1 MNLKYPDV
9 STKVNVF
16 IVFLNNNKKYVMI
29 DITNASFIFQFSIPV
44 EKKKKEKGISTN
56 KLHQLQV
63 STMFIAYY

>member
-44 EKKKKEKGISTN
+44 EKKKKGKRNIDE
-56 KLHQLQV
+56 
-63 STMFIAYY
+63 